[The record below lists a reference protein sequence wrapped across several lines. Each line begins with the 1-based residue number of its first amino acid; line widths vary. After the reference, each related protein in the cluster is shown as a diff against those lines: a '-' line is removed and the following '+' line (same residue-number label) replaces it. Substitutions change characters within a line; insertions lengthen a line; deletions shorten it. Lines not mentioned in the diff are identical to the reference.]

1 MPRKITN
8 KILETAEAGV
18 LPWEV
23 IARSALNYM
32 SEDEVNDLAKSEC
45 FFEWFDDEEDED

>member
-8 KILETAEAGV
+8 KVLELAEAGM
-18 LPWEV
+18 LSWEV
-23 IARSALNYM
+23 LARAALNYM

-45 FFEWFDDEEDED
+45 FFELYDEDED

>member
-8 KILETAEAGV
+8 KVLELAEDG
-18 LPWEV
+18 LLSWEV
-23 IARSALNYM
+23 IARAALNYM

-45 FFEWFDDEEDED
+45 FFEWYDEEDEL